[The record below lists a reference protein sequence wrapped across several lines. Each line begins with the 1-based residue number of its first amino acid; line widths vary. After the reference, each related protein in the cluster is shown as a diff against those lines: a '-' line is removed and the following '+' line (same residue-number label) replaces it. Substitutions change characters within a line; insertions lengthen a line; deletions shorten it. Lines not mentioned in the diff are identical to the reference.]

1 MKLKEQMKVNQ
12 QVKVV
17 YQERDSKP
25 VSDMGASIRA
35 GRSKS
40 TAEERWK
47 KFNDAKKLIE
57 AETLADEL

>member
-1 MKLKEQMKVNQ
+1 
-12 QVKVV
+12 
-17 YQERDSKP
+17 
-25 VSDMGASIRA
+25 MGASIRG